1 MFNFLGMTRP
11 IYKSIFVIYP
21 TPPYTFDANTFEH
34 PHIHVKIL
42 LYILLNAGSL
52 KEKIGWKRNQ
62 SNFKSIQ
69 PFNILFLLQL
79 FKDFCGLVLLK
90 ATRVQQLKSDWAS
103 QATSPGV
110 CKVPLHPAS
119 TFTFLLLLFA
129 FAKEQKIKANESTLC
144 SGRFTAA
151 VTKPASDRLRLTPA
165 CVTNTGWCVIKRE
178 NSHPS
183 QEKKKKNQQKCC
195 SKIGPYEHRH
205 WSELLLSPPG
215 RQRSRAR
222 AFSGDKLF
230 HDLKSYINSNT
241 VLTRVGENILDF

>member
-90 ATRVQQLKSDWAS
+90 ATRVQQ

-110 CKVPLHPAS
+110 CKVPLHSAS

-129 FAKEQKIKANESTLC
+129 FAKEQKIKANESTALLPTFHSGCDKTCVWTSPTDTRLC
-144 SGRFTAA
+144 H
-151 VTKPASDRLRLTPA
+151 KYRLVCNKER
-165 CVTNTGWCVIKRE
+165 K
-178 NSHPS
+178 
-183 QEKKKKNQQKCC
+183 
-195 SKIGPYEHRH
+195 
-205 WSELLLSPPG
+205 
-215 RQRSRAR
+215 
-222 AFSGDKLF
+222 
-230 HDLKSYINSNT
+230 
-241 VLTRVGENILDF
+241 